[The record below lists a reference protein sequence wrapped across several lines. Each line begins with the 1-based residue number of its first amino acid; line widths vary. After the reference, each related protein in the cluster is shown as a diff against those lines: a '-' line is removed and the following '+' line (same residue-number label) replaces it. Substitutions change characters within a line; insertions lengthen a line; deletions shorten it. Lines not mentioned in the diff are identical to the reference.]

1 MAITKTIEIDVNSQA
16 AQKDLNKVINQF
28 DVLGKEATESIK
40 NIEKGVE
47 STEKSTKSLS
57 QGFKGVGL
65 AIKAMGIGLVLE
77 AFNILKDLFMSNQV
91 VADKFGAAFKTLSI
105 MFNDFFNYINK
116 NADGIVSF
124 FKNIFENPVES
135 LKNFGKLIQENII
148 ERFNSAIEV
157 AGFMADALKKLFEG
171 DFEGALDSVKE
182 AGKEMIDVFTG
193 VDDTVG
199 KVGDL
204 ADAAA
209 KYASETWNA
218 AEALQ
223 AQENAAKRAV
233 AIQAGLV
240 EQYDRQAEKLRQI
253 RDNDLISIDER
264 IKANEDLGKV
274 LEKQEQAMLAQAN
287 LQVQAAQNQYNL
299 NKTIENEV
307 ALIDARNNVKA
318 VEAQIEGFRSEQ
330 IANRIS
336 LEKESLDLTKSKT
349 QAESELAT
357 NQKLFDAE
365 RLKDEDKKLQ
375 AQKEALENQRVIE
388 LERLKS
394 NIDLYKQGTQA
405 RLDAENE
412 FNAKK
417 QELDNAI
424 IAKQDEIDA
433 NNLNKKLEKK
443 QLDIEN
449 EQLSFDD
456 RLNALI
462 EREKIIT
469 EATNLSESERTKL
482 LKENADEQKRIEEEK
497 RKYKEEQY
505 RNTYNNL
512 QTILS
517 VGGSKLNKISKALA
531 IADVVRTAAQSVSST
546 VASIGK
552 ANAAAVAASPL
563 SGGMPW
569 VALNTAKGALEI
581 GATIAS
587 SVKSI
592 QAIKGDSTSA
602 PSGGGGNSGGGG
614 GSAPAAPSF
623 NVVGNSGVNQI
634 AQTLGNQQPVQAYV
648 VANNVTTQQ
657 SLDRNIVNNAS
668 L

>member
-171 DFEGALDSVKE
+171 DFEAALDSVKE

-412 FNAKK
+412 YNAKK
-417 QELDNAI
+417 QELDNAV

-433 NNLNKKLEKK
+433 NNLNKQLEKK
-443 QLDIEN
+443 QLNIDN
-449 EQLSFDD
+449 EKLSFEE
-456 RLNALI
+456 RLNALN
-462 EREKIIT
+462 ERERLIT
-469 EATNLSESERTKL
+469 EATNLSESERTRL
-482 LKENADEQKRIEEEK
+482 LKENADEQIAIEKAVADQKLALQNQNIDSTIAGIGVLKGIFEK
-497 RKYKEEQY
+497 NKAIQKGLIVAESAVGIAKIII
-505 RNTYNNL
+505 NTQAANARAALELGPYVAPAYITANN
-512 QTILS
+512 IS
-517 VGGSKLNKISKALA
+517 AGVGIAANIASTVKALSA
-531 IADVVRTAAQSVSST
+531 
-546 VASIGK
+546 
-552 ANAAAVAASPL
+552 L
-563 SGGMPW
+563 GG
-569 VALNTAKGALEI
+569 
-581 GATIAS
+581 
-587 SVKSI
+587 
-592 QAIKGDSTSA
+592 
-602 PSGGGGNSGGGG
+602 GGGG
-614 GSAPAAPSF
+614 GSASANGGGAQAPAPSF

-634 AQTLGNQQPVQAYV
+634 AQTLGSQQPVQAYV

-657 SLDRNIVNNAS
+657 SLDRNIVSNAS
-668 L
+668 LG

>member
-1 MAITKTIEIDVNSQA
+1 MAITKTIEIDVNSKA
-16 AQKDLNKVINQF
+16 AEKDLKKIINQF

-47 STEKSTKSLS
+47 STEKSTKSLA
-57 QGFKGVGL
+57 QGFKGVGV

-91 VADKFGAAFKTLSI
+91 IADKFGAAFKTLSI

-135 LKNFGKLIQENII
+135 LKKFGKLIQENII

-199 KVGDL
+199 KVGEL

-336 LEKESLDLTKSKT
+336 LEKESLDLVKSKT

-433 NNLNKKLEKK
+433 NNLNKQLEKK
-443 QLDIEN
+443 QLDIDN
-449 EQLSFDD
+449 EALSFEE
-456 RLNALI
+456 RLNTLN
-462 EREKIIT
+462 ERERLIT
-469 EATNLSESERTKL
+469 EATNLSEAERTQL
-482 LKENADEQKRIEEEK
+482 LKENSDARVSIQEK
-497 RKYKEEQY
+497 E
-505 RNTYNNL
+505 
-512 QTILS
+512 
-517 VGGSKLNKISKALA
+517 
-531 IADVVRTAAQSVSST
+531 TAAKLALMNAVSSGLSLAAGELGEST
-546 VASIGK
+546 AAGK
-552 ANAAAVAASPL
+552 AAAVAA
-563 SGGMPW
+563 
-569 VALNTAKGALEI
+569 
-581 GATIAS
+581 ATISTYTAIAGQLQAFS
-587 SVKSI
+587 KVPI
-592 QAIKGDSTSA
+592 PGYAIAQAIVTGA
-602 PSGGGGNSGGGG
+602 SGLLQVKKILAVKTPKGGGG
-614 GSAPAAPSF
+614 GSAPSISGASGGAAPAPNF

-634 AQTLGNQQPVQAYV
+634 AQTLGNQAPIEAYV
-648 VANNVTTQQ
+648 VANNVTTQAA
-657 SLDRNIVNNAS
+657 LDRNIVNNAS
-668 L
+668 LG

>member
-16 AQKDLNKVINQF
+16 AEKDLNKIINQF

-171 DFEGALDSVKE
+171 DFEGALGSVKE

-199 KVGDL
+199 KVGEL

-336 LEKESLDLTKSKT
+336 LEKESLDLVKSKT

-412 FNAKK
+412 YNAKK
-417 QELDNAI
+417 QELDNAV

-433 NNLNKKLEKK
+433 NNLNKQLEKK
-443 QLDIEN
+443 QLDIDN
-449 EQLSFDD
+449 EKLSFEQ
-456 RLNALI
+456 RLNTLN
-462 EREKIIT
+462 EREKLIT
-469 EATNLSESERTKL
+469 EATNLSESERIKL
-482 LKENADEQKRIEEEK
+482 LKENADERVSIERAVADQKLAIQNQNIDSTIAGISVLKGIFEK
-497 RKYKEEQY
+497 NKAIQKGLIVAESAVGIAKIII
-505 RNTYNNL
+505 NTQAANARAALELGPYVAPPYIVANN
-512 QTILS
+512 IS
-517 VGGSKLNKISKALA
+517 AGVGIAANIAATVKAL
-531 IADVVRTAAQSVSST
+531 S
-546 VASIGK
+546 
-552 ANAAAVAASPL
+552 
-563 SGGMPW
+563 
-569 VALNTAKGALEI
+569 AL
-581 GATIAS
+581 
-587 SVKSI
+587 
-592 QAIKGDSTSA
+592 
-602 PSGGGGNSGGGG
+602 GGGG
-614 GSAPAAPSF
+614 GGGASASANGGGGSSAPAPSF

-634 AQTLGNQQPVQAYV
+634 AQTLGSQQPVQAYV

-657 SLDRNIVNNAS
+657 SLDRNIVSNAS
-668 L
+668 LG

>member
-16 AQKDLNKVINQF
+16 AQKDLNKIINQF

-91 VADKFGAAFKTLSI
+91 IADKFGAAFKTLSI

-274 LEKQEQAMLAQAN
+274 LEKQEKAMLAQAN

-307 ALIDARNNVKA
+307 ALIDARNNVKG
-318 VEAQIEGFRSEQ
+318 VEAQIEGLRSEQ

-405 RLDAENE
+405 RLEAENE

-433 NNLNKKLEKK
+433 NNLNKQLEKK
-443 QLDIEN
+443 QLDIDN
-449 EQLSFDD
+449 EALSFEE
-456 RLNALI
+456 RLNTLN
-462 EREKIIT
+462 ERERLIT
-469 EATNLSESERTKL
+469 EATNLSEAERTRL
-482 LKENADEQKRIEEEK
+482 LKENADARVSIQEK
-497 RKYKEEQY
+497 ETAAKLALM
-505 RNTYNNL
+505 NAVANG
-512 QTILS
+512 LS
-517 VGGSKLNKISKALA
+517 VASQELGE
-531 IADVVRTAAQSVSST
+531 ST
-546 VASIGK
+546 VAGK
-552 ANAAAVAASPL
+552 VAAVAAASISTYTAIAGQLAAFSNIPVPGYAIAQAIVTGAVGL
-563 SGGMPW
+563 
-569 VALNTAKGALEI
+569 LNVKKIL
-581 GATIAS
+581 
-587 SVKSI
+587 SVKTP
-592 QAIKGDSTSA
+592 KGGGGASA
-602 PSGGGGNSGGGG
+602 PSNISGGAQ
-614 GSAPAAPSF
+614 APAPSF

-648 VANNVTTQQ
+648 VANNVTTAQ
-657 SLDRNIVNNAS
+657 SLDRNIVQNAS
-668 L
+668 LG

>member
-16 AQKDLNKVINQF
+16 AEKDLNKIINQF

-47 STEKSTKSLS
+47 STEKSTKSLA
-57 QGFKGVGL
+57 QGFKGVGV

-91 VADKFGAAFKTLSI
+91 IADKFGAAFKTLSI

-199 KVGDL
+199 KVGEL

-336 LEKESLDLTKSKT
+336 LEKESLDLVKSKT

-412 FNAKK
+412 
-417 QELDNAI
+417 
-424 IAKQDEIDA
+424 
-433 NNLNKKLEKK
+433 
-443 QLDIEN
+443 
-449 EQLSFDD
+449 
-456 RLNALI
+456 
-462 EREKIIT
+462 
-469 EATNLSESERTKL
+469 
-482 LKENADEQKRIEEEK
+482 
-497 RKYKEEQY
+497 
-505 RNTYNNL
+505 
-512 QTILS
+512 
-517 VGGSKLNKISKALA
+517 
-531 IADVVRTAAQSVSST
+531 
-546 VASIGK
+546 
-552 ANAAAVAASPL
+552 
-563 SGGMPW
+563 
-569 VALNTAKGALEI
+569 
-581 GATIAS
+581 
-587 SVKSI
+587 
-592 QAIKGDSTSA
+592 
-602 PSGGGGNSGGGG
+602 
-614 GSAPAAPSF
+614 
-623 NVVGNSGVNQI
+623 
-634 AQTLGNQQPVQAYV
+634 
-648 VANNVTTQQ
+648 
-657 SLDRNIVNNAS
+657 
-668 L
+668 